1 MHDPTGGHAELT
13 DEVRTSISGLLDWT
27 QQNLDEWSD
36 SVDEKE
42 YACPICGQ
50 GILEDETGVS
60 KLFNEA
66 RPLMGLPRVYF
77 FHATLHFDLR
87 FLTALERVT
96 SNAQPCFT
104 SYEHVATASDSAAN
118 SRPLTGI
125 EQHRGPH
132 HRCQIAGDGQAQRWI
147 PLDLES
153 EQIRLVKSEI
163 LAGSVTIQFTT
174 QPSDPQEIFIVPA
187 TAPFILVIDGSPLVA
202 LGRRFF
208 FWNVSLSIEA
218 PLGTP
223 PPDKPWARPTRTR
236 VRTVHRAILRLA
248 GVLHGHNLLR
258 APHKHLQRLCKI
270 WSLVRRITSEVAAA
284 GAAATVSSLSLSG
297 MPIQCG

>member
-1 MHDPTGGHAELT
+1 MRTPKWRFAVGDGRQQPRSLAERQHPSRSSHERPDPIAH
-13 DEVRTSISGLLDWT
+13 
-27 QQNLDEWSD
+27 
-36 SVDEKE
+36 
-42 YACPICGQ
+42 CGRP
-50 GILEDETGVS
+50 S
-60 KLFNEA
+60 K
-66 RPLMGLPRVYF
+66 R
-77 FHATLHFDLR
+77 
-87 FLTALERVT
+87 ERVGPT
-96 SNAQPCFT
+96 PTRHTRQRTHRFIGVKPDLAHALRSGCRHLSPFAPVGRARIARQ
-104 SYEHVATASDSAAN
+104 AWAAH
-118 SRPLTGI
+118 RWAIGI
-125 EQHRGPH
+125 WVLR
-132 HRCQIAGDGQAQRWI
+132 
-147 PLDLES
+147 S
-153 EQIRLVKSEI
+153 
-163 LAGSVTIQFTT
+163 
-174 QPSDPQEIFIVPA
+174 
-187 TAPFILVIDGSPLVA
+187 
-202 LGRRFF
+202 FF